1 MKLRFRNR
9 KPYSVIHRRAWM
21 SIIGGVA
28 LSIGLAHV
36 MNQIPFNEPLVS
48 PIGNLNVIQTVYA
61 QESTWSNY
69 DLVTFYAKQYG
80 VNVELAHCIAFNESN
95 YNTSAVGDSGKAGG
109 IFQFWSGTWKG
120 WRKKMGRS
128 TKDTRFVAKDNI
140 ETAMF
145 VMSKGGYRNW
155 SPYNDGR
162 CK

>member
-1 MKLRFRNR
+1 M
-9 KPYSVIHRRAWM
+9 
-21 SIIGGVA
+21 GVVFA
-28 LSIGLAHV
+28 YLAEKV
-36 MNQIPFNEPLVS
+36 SPSYELVS

-61 QESTWSNY
+61 SESTWSNY

-80 VNVELAHCIAFNESN
+80 VNVSLAHCIANAESA
-95 YNTSAVGDSGKAGG
+95 YQSGAVGDSGKAVGVY
-109 IFQFWSGTWKG
+109 QFHHATWRG

-145 VMSKGGYRNW
+145 VMSKGGYKNW
-155 SPYNDGR
+155 SPFNDGR